1 MPRVR
6 DVRDFPVGGHV
17 VQENSRTRGTVRS
30 HPHPVVGNGVF
41 FRDVGFRYFFFFAH
55 GPNLQ
60 LSNCPAYARPMD
72 ISLRHEGSVAILTWN
87 DGENRINADS
97 LERLN
102 ALLDELQATSG
113 PLAVVLTGAGKFFSN
128 GLDLGRFGANP
139 AEFTAT
145 LEELERTIARLFL
158 FPAYTVAALNG
169 HAFAGGALLSCAFDY
184 RVMRGDRGYWCMN
197 EAEIGLALDEKLW
210 SIMSHRIPRAT
221 AIVAATTAHRF
232 SGPDALRFGIV
243 ESVAGEADVLAHA
256 LVVAESMAHLDRPT
270 LGVHK
275 RLIHG
280 AEAALLGFTK

>member
-1 MPRVR
+1 
-6 DVRDFPVGGHV
+6 
-17 VQENSRTRGTVRS
+17 
-30 HPHPVVGNGVF
+30 
-41 FRDVGFRYFFFFAH
+41 
-55 GPNLQ
+55 
-60 LSNCPAYARPMD
+60 MD

-184 RVMRGDRGYWCMN
+184 RVMRADRGYWCMN
-197 EAEIGLALDEKLW
+197 EAKIGLALDEKLW

-221 AIVAATTAHRF
+221 AIVAATTAKRF
-232 SGPDALRFGIV
+232 NGPDALAAGIV
-243 ESVAGEADVLAHA
+243 EATASEDDVLRHAIDVAAQYATLDRTTLSKHKYLAHGGEAKF
-256 LVVAESMAHLDRPT
+256 
-270 LGVHK
+270 LGWK
-275 RLIHG
+275 
-280 AEAALLGFTK
+280 K